1 MYHTHV
7 QICTYIQ
14 TYMLHIQEYFQKFIE
29 IELLFKFAEEVGK
42 PMYTSFIISILLA
55 LFEDLSFTQFI

>member
-42 PMYTSFIISILLA
+42 PVHFFHNKHFACTF
-55 LFEDLSFTQFI
+55 